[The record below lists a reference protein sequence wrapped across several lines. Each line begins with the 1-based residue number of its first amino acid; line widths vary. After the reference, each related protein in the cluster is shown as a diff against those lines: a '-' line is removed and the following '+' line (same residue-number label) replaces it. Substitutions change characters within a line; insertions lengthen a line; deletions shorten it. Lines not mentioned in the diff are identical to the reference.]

1 MKLYRVYVEND
12 FGGDERITSEIL
24 FVDLEDAKS
33 AIEEE
38 HEIDESAEI
47 WLSELDTDR
56 KGSYGQVYVEENTR
70 IY

>member
-1 MKLYRVYVEND
+1 MKLYRVYVENN
-12 FGGDERITSEIL
+12 FGDERITIESL

-33 AIEEE
+33 VIEEE

-47 WLSELDTDR
+47 WLSELNTDR
-56 KGSYGQVYVEENTR
+56 KGSFGQVYVEENTR